1 MKSIIYKILFI
12 NVLLLGGLVM
22 RLKAQEMPLVII
34 ASNKGVPSEL
44 TLRQL
49 KSILKGEK
57 LRWKDGTKI
66 TLALMKTSTPL
77 GMATCQRLYGMS
89 PNELNKFFLAIVFQ
103 GKGEAPTFFN
113 VVADLQTF
121 ISQTPGA
128 IGVIE
133 PTPAN
138 KEKVI
143 LINGKESI

>member
-1 MKSIIYKILFI
+1 MF
-12 NVLLLGGLVM
+12 LGAFLRVKG
-22 RLKAQEMPLVII
+22 QEMPLVII

-44 TLRQL
+44 SLPQL
-49 KSILKGEK
+49 KAVLKGEK
-57 LRWKDGTKI
+57 LRWKDGTKV

-77 GMATCQRLYGMS
+77 GMATCKRLYGMS
-89 PNELNKFFLAIVFQ
+89 PNDLNKLFLALVFQ
-103 GKGEAPTFFN
+103 GKGEAPIFFN
-113 VVADLQTF
+113 TVAELQTF

>member
-1 MKSIIYKILFI
+1 VKSIIYKILFI
-12 NVLLLGGLVM
+12 VGLLLGFSLGV
-22 RLKAQEMPLVII
+22 KGQEEMPLVII

-44 TLRQL
+44 SLPLL
-49 KSILKGEK
+49 KSVLKGEK
-57 LRWKDGTKI
+57 LRWKDGTKV
-66 TLALMKTSTPL
+66 TVALMKTSTPL
-77 GMATCQRLYGMS
+77 GMATCKRLYGMS
-89 PNELNKFFLAIVFQ
+89 PNELNKLFLALVFQ

-113 VVADLQTF
+113 TVAELQTF
-121 ISQTPGA
+121 ISQTAGA